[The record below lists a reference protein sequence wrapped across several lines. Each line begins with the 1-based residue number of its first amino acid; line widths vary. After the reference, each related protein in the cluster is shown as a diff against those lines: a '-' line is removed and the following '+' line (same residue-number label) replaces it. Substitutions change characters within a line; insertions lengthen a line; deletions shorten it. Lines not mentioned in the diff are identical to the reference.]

1 MEKIKTKSTADHSR
15 NFTVLEEIDNL
26 KPTEEEVR
34 LYAKGLGIDPDKEE
48 YLLPIA
54 LEGVSAPLPS
64 GWQALRSRDG
74 SIVYQ
79 QTQSGIV
86 VYEHPQDSLYRA
98 KVAEA
103 RKRKMNSL
111 TDQTESKTVYQQLPE
126 PKPSK
131 GNSSF
136 KIPLIPPAH
145 NDSNSGSGSLLTLSN
160 SNMPH
165 VQSSPTA
172 NKTPVAKKVL
182 VERNTNSKSTRT
194 SLNRSHR
201 NENTSPNVD
210 KLSDRF
216 RNEVRVSIPRETENV
231 QHIYHA
237 HTPSIKHHQQ
247 PKVDFRSTRKLFEND
262 EDGCASCLFSPQD
275 IQNNNPNNQQY
286 ISPLTPGFH
295 HRGLLPDIPPIDGP
309 YVAEFDSNAS
319 LRYLL
324 EEQARI
330 HDKIAVLK
338 VTYKAYKARLA
349 GISSSISMLR
359 STRTAAMLAAG
370 NFSNSRISPLSTNKF
385 HSPSYPFRHRSHSTV
400 SRHPATGVASAI
412 SPAAA
417 TASETHQKPL
427 YHHQQVQQIRRGDDR
442 DRRFSIQNLT
452 SSKKNP
458 KSAL

>member
-1 MEKIKTKSTADHSR
+1 MEKVKSKPTAENSR

-54 LEGVSAPLPS
+54 LEGVSAPLPI

-103 RKRKMNSL
+103 RKIKMNSL

-136 KIPLIPPAH
+136 KIPLFPPAH
-145 NDSNSGSGSLLTLSN
+145 NDSNSGSGSILSLSN

-172 NKTPVAKKVL
+172 KKTPVAKKVL
-182 VERNTNSKSTRT
+182 VERNTNSKSTRN
-194 SLNRSHR
+194 SLNRSHM
-201 NENTSPNVD
+201 NENSPNID
-210 KLSDRF
+210 KLADRF
-216 RNEVRVSIPRETENV
+216 SDEVRVSVPSDAENY
-231 QHIYHA
+231 QHNCHT
-237 HTPSIKHHQQ
+237 HTPLSTKRQR
-247 PKVDFRSTRKLFEND
+247 PKVDFKCTRKIFEND
-262 EDGCASCLFSPQD
+262 ENGCASSLFSPQD
-275 IQNNNPNNQQY
+275 IRNNRQHF
-286 ISPLTPGFH
+286 SPLTPGFH
-295 HRGLLPDIPPIDGP
+295 HRGLLHDIPPIDRSYG
-309 YVAEFDSNAS
+309 VEFDSNAS
-319 LRYLL
+319 LRYLH

-338 VTYKAYKARLA
+338 LTYKAYKARLA
-349 GISSSISMLR
+349 SISSSISMIR

-370 NFSNSRISPLSTNKF
+370 NFSNSRMSPLSNNRC
-385 HSPSYPFRHRSHSTV
+385 HSPSFHFRHRSHSTM
-400 SRHPATGVASAI
+400 SRHPATVAASVI
-412 SPAAA
+412 SPAAS
-417 TASETHQKPL
+417 TASDSHQKPL
-427 YHHQQVQQIRRGDDR
+427 YNHQQVQQIRRGDDR

-452 SSKKNP
+452 SSRKTP